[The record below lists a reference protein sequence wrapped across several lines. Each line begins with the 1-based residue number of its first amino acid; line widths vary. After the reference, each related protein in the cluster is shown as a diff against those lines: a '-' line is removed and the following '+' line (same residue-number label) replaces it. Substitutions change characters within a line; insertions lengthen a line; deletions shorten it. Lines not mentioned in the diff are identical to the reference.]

1 MTSNTRELAS
11 EITEGFSCELFP
23 ISPRQN
29 TENKSAI
36 YRFQE
41 NFTWEGVDSSVY
53 KPEGS
58 DFAHIIRNVIIG
70 DNGESCLFHL
80 RYFEVAPGGY
90 SSFEQHQHEHVV
102 ICLRG
107 KGSAIVGENIHELKV
122 FDTLYIAPHE
132 PHQLINTSDSPFG
145 FFCIVNS
152 ERDRPISLKKREIK

>member
-1 MTSNTRELAS
+1 MTDNNAKLTS
-11 EITEGFSCELFP
+11 EIIEGFSCDF
-23 ISPRQN
+23 SPVPLSENR
-29 TENKSAI
+29 ENKSAI

-41 NFTWEGVDSSVY
+41 NFTWEGVDSSAY

-70 DNGESCLFHL
+70 EHGESCLFHL

-90 SSFEQHQHEHVV
+90 SSFEKHQHEHVV

-107 KGSAIVGENIHELKV
+107 KGSAIVGENIHELNV
-122 FDTLYIAPHE
+122 FDTLYIAPNE
-132 PHQLINTSDSPFG
+132 PHQLINISDSPFG

>member
-1 MTSNTRELAS
+1 MTDNSAKLAS
-11 EITEGFSCELFP
+11 EIIKGFSCDF
-23 ISPRQN
+23 SPVTSREN

-36 YRFQE
+36 YRFQD
-41 NFTWEGVDSSVY
+41 NFTWEGVDSCAY

-70 DNGESCLFHL
+70 DHGESCLFHL

-90 SSFEQHQHEHVV
+90 SSFEKHQHEHVV

-107 KGSAIVGENIHELKV
+107 KGSAIVGENIHELNV
-122 FDTLYIAPHE
+122 FDTLYIAPNE
-132 PHQLINTSDSPFG
+132 PHQLINAGDSPFG